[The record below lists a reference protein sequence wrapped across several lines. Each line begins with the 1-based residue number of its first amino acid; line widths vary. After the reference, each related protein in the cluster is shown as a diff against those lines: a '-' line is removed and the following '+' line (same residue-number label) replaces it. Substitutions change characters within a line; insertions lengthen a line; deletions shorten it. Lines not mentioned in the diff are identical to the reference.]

1 MTVKEPVG
9 AGSALQVWLQLDQ
22 AGLQCRSSNLNPD
35 CTPVTRQNMTE
46 TLNGKK
52 TITYIV
58 PETTKKA
65 QAGSISDRG
74 LRQLGNSTKYNRA
87 IHAIA
92 HMEYPY
98 KSDNNTSMNP
108 EGNSYM
114 HCKQIRVG
122 ELVN

>member
-58 PETTKKA
+58 RVERMRW
-65 QAGSISDRG
+65 QHNERG
-74 LRQLGNSTKYNRA
+74 LGFTF
-87 IHAIA
+87 
-92 HMEYPY
+92 
-98 KSDNNTSMNP
+98 
-108 EGNSYM
+108 
-114 HCKQIRVG
+114 KQ
-122 ELVN
+122 